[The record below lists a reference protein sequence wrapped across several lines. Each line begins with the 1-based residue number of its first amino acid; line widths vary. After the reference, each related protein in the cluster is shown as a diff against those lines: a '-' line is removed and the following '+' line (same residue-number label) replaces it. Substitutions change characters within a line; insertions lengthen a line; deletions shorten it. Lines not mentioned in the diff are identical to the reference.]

1 MLSIWSILYLY
12 ARPLIKW
19 FLRRFTRLC
28 ELQRIC
34 YGSDVGAARH
44 KGIEESLTLSR
55 QKPIKL
61 VLQSLDDHVNL
72 RSSVHV
78 FRTELVPDAVI
89 TVAHCK
95 QIKAKI
101 HPDFAKM
108 LSTSIETIWSYRRLF
123 ATVEATRTTP
133 YDTDRHDHEAKL
145 LKLWRLLMPEQELE
159 SRITKQWQDI
169 GFQVSGQWAVGTR
182 CAPRPVFDACEFYSM
197 FVLDLPYS
205 TGRQSDERF
214 PWHGDAWS
222 RKSRL
227 FCRRI

>member
-1 MLSIWSILYLY
+1 MFGIWSIFYVY

-34 YGSDVGAARH
+34 YGSDVGAVRH
-44 KGIEESLTLSR
+44 KGIEQSLTLSR

-61 VLQSLDDHVNL
+61 VLQSLDDHVNM

-108 LSTSIETIWSYRRLF
+108 LSNSIETIWSYRRLY

-133 YDTDRHDHEAKL
+133 YDSARPDHETKL

-159 SRITKQWQDI
+159 ARITKQWQDI
-169 GFQVSGQWAVGTR
+169 GFQVRRRSAV
-182 CAPRPVFDACEFYSM
+182 AFLH
-197 FVLDLPYS
+197 VLINFIIL
-205 TGRQSDERF
+205 
-214 PWHGDAWS
+214 
-222 RKSRL
+222 L
-227 FCRRI
+227 FRRAIIR

>member
-1 MLSIWSILYLY
+1 MFGIWSIFYVY

-34 YGSDVGAARH
+34 YGSDVGAVRH

-61 VLQSLDDHVNL
+61 VLQSLDDHVNM

-108 LSTSIETIWSYRRLF
+108 LSTSIETIWSYRRLY

-133 YDTDRHDHEAKL
+133 YDSARLDHEAKL

-159 SRITKQWQDI
+159 ARISKQWQDI
-169 GFQVSGQWAVGTR
+169 GFQVRRTIDFICDSIELI
-182 CAPRPVFDACEFYSM
+182 C
-197 FVLDLPYS
+197 
-205 TGRQSDERF
+205 
-214 PWHGDAWS
+214 H
-222 RKSRL
+222 RL
-227 FCRRI
+227 FYRATIR